1 MQQGKIL
8 DYWKSYAR
16 DVCPL
21 IFYYTAALVGNILGV
36 SLSILR
42 IQELAIKKYCRLA
55 KAR

>member
-21 IFYYTAALVGNILGV
+21 IFYYTAALVSNILGTR
-36 SLSILR
+36 LSILR
-42 IQELAIKKYCRLA
+42 MQELAIKKILQA
-55 KAR
+55 S